1 MIDFILFL
9 LGMVPPIV
17 WAVLI
22 LMALLLVQFV
32 WGWKATIAAVISL
45 LPVLGYFWGRKRQ
58 AEIDRAKRDRE
69 ALDHVI
75 IRRDVEEDVK
85 DLGSQ
90 DVAEELRRWNRN
102 ED

>member
-1 MIDFILFL
+1 MLDFVFFL
-9 LGMVPPIV
+9 LGMVPWPV
-17 WAVLI
+17 WAVL
-22 LMALLLVQFV
+22 ALVAVCLVQFV

-45 LPVLGYFWGRKRQ
+45 LPILSYLWGRKRQ
-58 AEIDRAKRDRE
+58 AEIDQAKRDRE

-75 IRRDVEEDVK
+75 IRREVEEDVK

-90 DVAEELRRWNRN
+90 DVAEELKRWNRV